1 VPSHSL
7 SGESIFGIL
16 QTEATHSSGF
26 FLKKATLHALKRDD
40 PNFRKMILRLAQA
53 LESPAALRAKGPLH
67 TSLGNA
73 PGADAAGFTE
83 G

>member
-1 VPSHSL
+1 VAFSSRKSHL
-7 SGESIFGIL
+7 
-16 QTEATHSSGF
+16 ARV
-26 FLKKATLHALKRDD
+26 KKDD